1 MISKL
6 LIADVNVSDEMKS
19 LLNSLK
25 GDDVIITYYNY
36 SQGFIVENKNL
47 LVDKLLTL
55 IRSHLETSTVNFE
68 HLCFVN
74 VEQMKTPAHS
84 SKYNNE
90 NHAISG
96 IESKPDALDS
106 WNFMGKL
113 VADIAKTTEIRNI
126 DFIDIDHLC
135 FPKEHAVIFDKIQE
149 VTKDVEDRTINYLKV
164 GEEDKETIYKSNNW
178 LHTMMTTFY
187 NDENKVLLDKYFK
200 INNSNIGFLNT
211 KILKPRNFQIYD
223 SHVPSI
229 DFESGTLNVSII
241 PLYCYASDADYDL
254 MGDFIKSL
262 NSNTILEFIHITDTM
277 AEFKSRMIHIL
288 DKYCGENKDKINK
301 VNVAVW
307 LNPNISNQSLMFSNH
322 ISANIDQELAEVV
335 NQLTT
340 NNTENVDQLQN
351 HFVVQVNEA
360 FIEYFNMNV
369 YDNMDVNI
377 INFEIFNI
385 SDTYNTNYNLF
396 CHFLHN
402 DYYVSTLVNFNL
414 TFITSSDITDNLFEL
429 SDKIVDFDEEGNII
443 DVSQSLFKDS
453 QLMTDISNNETYHD
467 DLFIS
472 NTSHINKSIQYNKD
486 INLATYLSSDGPEIE
501 KFMKQN
507 VITNVILYDRELREH
522 LSDVRGCLLPN
533 TLLLTFDKQNT
544 YQDIKDGLLRLNEL
558 NGVQISN
565 IALFQDND
573 SRSKTYNFVGEET
586 SIVKYPMMD
595 DPSLNT
601 WSKFQDFVLFLDT
614 EMNVKYLDLMMCK
627 IYSNPNW
634 KYVIDTISSNLSSLV
649 IRSSENNTGH
659 TMFEGDWILESPV
672 VDVNMIN
679 LYFKESIKELDIQL
693 GDIGEHGDQYFNKIT
708 MRRHSAI
715 PDDDAGK
722 PGHMN
727 VAEIEVWVN
736 GTNVALSANGGVTA
750 SSSDL
755 GNNTNANINDGT
767 SNIWHTNLGNVGE
780 YVSITIPQDYLIWDI
795 EAIVM
800 YHRPKTQYGGG
811 HRENGC
817 ALELYKDDVLVST
830 ISNLSNFSPSW
841 TTFYR
846 FDGYSINNV
855 SNFSN
860 TWDGNNI
867 ISSSA
872 SDLTYVEYN
881 GETPPTP
888 PPSEEIS
895 ATDDFTTKFYNY
907 NSGEALASTQEQIV
921 IGSIEPKLLDSNG
934 DELTYNTYTENSIEY
949 KSYVFTN
956 VGTTSVSLSHDTP
969 VDFMVVAGGGGG
981 GAEAMGAGGGAG
993 GVVIG
998 TQYSLSSGSYNIKVG
1013 DGGKSRAH
1021 YNRVLNSTEIDT
1033 FFRTPWQPYLTTST
1047 YNSIASWGEN
1057 WATDGEESF
1066 IQGTNVNFSA
1076 IGGGGGRRFINSSG
1090 GGSSSG
1096 SYGNGGDHDWP
1107 ATTRFSSEPP
1117 LTLSHNALGYS
1128 SMDDY
1133 FIISNGSSNYDNDST
1148 TYPNVM
1154 VYGNIGGG
1162 GTNLANGGG
1171 GGAGGPGTNGGE
1183 GDGRQAGHG
1192 GVGIESNFA
1201 DGTSYYYA
1209 GGGAGGVHNSNDI
1222 GTGGLGGGG
1231 NSEVS
1236 GTANTGGGGGGHAT
1250 QSNSPEGV
1258 WGSGMAG
1265 NGGSGIV
1272 VIRFPKTV
1280 NEYETKT
1287 INAFTESTTSYL
1299 NYDISVAE
1307 IKEYVAPVSTGGN
1320 TFGDISNVPEDFVFS
1335 TTQNAGTFTQGTTI
1349 SIIDTL
1355 ETSDDPN
1362 NNKSY
1367 TFTLSSNSVITEL
1380 NFTPTNYSGDY
1391 TSLYYVIQ
1399 ENTNTI
1405 LKQTNN
1411 TLQDENFIV
1420 SRVDFSNGTQDLL
1433 QVGDTKVII
1442 ENNTNENKDYVLL
1455 FYTLEG
1461 TGSALLDSGKL
1472 NRYLYDGYG
1481 GTEYTNIIPA
1491 WSYFSTFNSSALVTN
1506 TAIPDRGDYYNY
1518 LYDGYVYYTETTTK
1532 HFGTTGD
1539 DDTFVWIVEGDKK
1552 WSTVGH
1558 PHRAGYSWIVNNI
1571 PNATLVCYRGGRGGP
1586 NSTYTGTMFGSYTFQ
1601 ANTLYTILMKFT
1613 EHSGGINFSF
1623 GISNS
1628 SLNNQT
1634 RRTTT
1639 FPSQFH
1645 ATVGAG
1651 GIAQGSSLEY
1661 SITSDSITPPVVDIS
1676 SQIVSLS
1683 AGVYNVVIDKPAV
1696 SEPISTDDLQME
1708 YIANT
1713 NTSTTT
1719 TWTSTYTADGTSH
1732 DMNIP
1737 SWPLTTTNDEYYY
1750 TIDNKNSAY
1759 PYYPTASKNYH
1770 YNDLDDCTTTGQKG
1784 LTYEAWIYVDSWPA
1798 DGTEPG
1804 TSSADPKRGAWGWLM
1819 GLHTGN
1825 AMYLILN
1832 QEAIGGIGMHPPANR
1847 STHGTTYE
1855 LNNGTSLTNPGYI
1868 TENTQQLLHI
1878 VGYMYPTS
1886 TTDVERGV
1894 YINGTHYPQFSLLQS
1909 NSAIPDM
1916 FNNQTYNFTIN
1927 NLQNDWF
1934 GACKTTRLY
1943 SFRVWHRQL
1952 TETEINSIYSMGPYG
1967 SILSQPT
1974 SDISTNITL
1983 DLSTNTI
1990 TSNVDFEIKYTP
2002 IDLSLS
2008 ELTKDTT
2015 INPVRS
2021 QTIPFV
2027 KSNGNQEERSV
2038 TLHGDATYNRFANEY
2053 YFPGDLSGYASIEGQ
2068 LFGEHAM
2075 SMSFMYK
2082 SGGEQPVLE
2091 VLNDDNMKIFNS
2103 SGTLTLT
2110 EDVSVDILIVGGGG
2124 AGGRNIG
2131 GGGGAGGV
2139 VYTVNQT
2146 MTAGT
2151 YNIVV
2156 GDGGVGEGLN
2166 MSANPWYAHGPGE
2179 NGEDSY
2185 ITDAGG
2191 NILAMNMGGVS
2202 QELKGLGGGGGGSR
2216 NEDGVTKAGS
2226 DGGSGGGLS
2235 QPNDNS
2241 HSVTTSSSLQ
2251 PNTYWNGNSYIQG
2264 GYGGTDRIVIAN
2276 QDHWGHG
2283 TGGGGLSG
2291 TIYYKSGY
2299 TNDEPHIKTNGQE
2312 GISIPIT
2319 SPPTIVA
2326 AGGGGAQYKHH
2337 DTHMTP
2343 NLNYGFGGLGEDSN
2357 SGNGSVY
2364 ITSNANYRLDGQDQ
2378 AGYKRLQTDGAANT
2392 GSGGGGRG
2400 GSQGNDPGND
2410 LAGSGGSG
2418 IVIIKIHLDPPPPVR
2433 NTITYIGHPYPSP
2446 LNQNAHDTNDFAI
2459 YSSPNDQASIFYKED
2474 DTSIKEVP
2482 SATFD
2487 NSSNYTHIA
2496 ITMNE
2501 DLTLNETNGFKMYVN
2516 GVLEKSGN
2524 LSANNGALISGVSQP
2539 LQLLGKGPLS
2549 GSSQSS
2555 AFKGYLKN
2563 VRFYD
2568 SVLSQ
2573 SQVSTIYTNMITNE
2587 YTDNKNFVSQVV
2599 PNVVISSSDISSG
2612 EHTETTSI
2620 SMEITA
2626 TTDSSLNIA
2635 SSDINV
2641 TNGTISNFT
2650 NNTTNT
2656 WSFDFTPASSNV
2668 ESTLSISE
2676 NSLFDNTINNMT
2688 DKPSWFSD
2696 YNNHASNMF
2705 KFMKTDVEMDLMPP
2719 LQDQTIAMITSTG
2732 SHIEIPVTLNGT
2744 VTYDASKNEYDISEN
2759 GYLSIDEDVIRDGDL
2774 TISMMYAMRS
2784 GNQYGNDQL
2793 VNFSD
2798 SNSLNTSSDSTDI
2811 HIFRDGTT
2819 PGAWFYYGSPDDNGM
2834 AISEAGLEPSLVN
2847 TQVTQQGEFDSGL
2860 APKYTH
2866 MAITVKEGQVKR
2878 FYINGEVV
2886 DYVNKYRSNAI
2897 PVSRAIVGGKR
2908 QHQLFGYGYAANR
2921 GFSGLMKNIRIYN
2934 KALTSYEMRHLYA
2947 INSNFNDNDFS
2958 NTTVIPVPRPTLT
2971 FSAPLPESKILD
2983 SNGAE
2988 MTFNSFVKNG
2998 KEYKAYSFTN
3008 TGTTSITLDLDA
3020 TDVEILIVG
3029 GGGAGGFWAGG
3040 GGGAGGVVYAVNQT
3054 LTAGTYNIEVGA
3066 GGVGWRQGGGV
3077 VPTSIGGDGIY
3088 HSQSGLD
3095 SYIHQETETY
3105 NDARYVKFETTG
3117 AITSPRTGVGLQFFQ
3132 VDVIASGT
3140 ITPITNATIHSST
3153 RLGAHVPAS
3162 NVLVDYESDGTT
3174 SENSNGHTYWAGTG
3188 GQNSYFVMD
3197 LGQVYS
3203 LFQYRMKNTNN
3214 GVYGDRWTEDFKISI
3229 STDGVNFFDRIS
3241 NTLQKNIKMTQ
3252 AFKATKPAIS
3262 MNMGGVSH
3270 ELRGVGGG
3278 GGGNIINHDS
3288 GSQAAGVSGGSGGG
3302 SSGPW
3307 NNSSN
3312 NTIYTGGTATQG
3324 NTLYDIS
3331 AQSYVAGGNNGNTLI
3346 GDALQTTNYKPI
3358 MGMGGGGAS
3367 AIIYNDDDT
3376 DTGWSHVN
3384 GKNGIEIDIGGSTL
3398 TVAAGGG
3405 GSQMG
3410 YHQGWHGPPV
3420 KYNTDIIRGLGGS
3433 GGVGGDGMLWTS
3445 ASENGWYQHLMG
3457 KDYPAHYKRL
3467 ASDGADNTGSGGG
3480 GSQPGE
3486 SGSAEAYYTSGSG
3499 GSGIVI
3505 IQFPKAEVASGS
3517 SLDQSTLD
3525 LTLTASDDGLDGNI
3539 SSSDIITSNGTITA
3553 FSQTSPTT
3561 WDLTY
3566 TSDYTK
3572 QSNVGSLFIEQDTI
3586 YNRDVS
3592 DAFAPEPTIK
3602 YVVFQRVRVNNDSPR
3617 ETAIGEIE
3625 CVLNDNTNVA
3635 LASNGATAEIYED
3648 FTITDNVASW
3658 STVNTFMASW
3668 TNGNYWA
3675 DKAINGTTTGNFLHI
3690 NHGTLLVSTVITL
3703 QDIHTLD
3710 AVQYLYVHNR
3720 HTDYLDRITGQRF
3733 VLLDEDKNVVA
3744 TTNEITVGEVEYTF
3758 NYSELNLQ
3766 GDSFTPPSW
3775 WTREHNKASNK
3786 FEWTALNSGASDTST
3801 TPTRPSIT
3809 FSSLDLNHGE
3819 SQNLGT
3825 VPMTIYVS
3833 SNNLNVAQADLSFS
3847 NGVVSNFTKVSNNY
3861 YTFDFKSESVSQPS
3875 SVYILQDTVSNA
3887 ETSTDFNEASNVFEW
3902 TWSFTVTPPEITITS
3917 SDVTHGGNFG
3927 VQEVNMLLEFSG
3939 EVLHG
3944 NSIESTFSQFDVSAV
3959 NGYVFDISVIS
3970 QSQIAFKLG
3979 SSSIAESTS
3988 VFIPQNIV
3996 SRTFNNIYTVNTNNV
4011 SNVFTWKYDS
4021 ADLTISS
4028 LMVNDANGN
4037 VISAGDYINENE
4049 LWLQFTF
4056 SESIFNFNK
4065 SYFDTTNCKIANI
4078 SSDTT
4083 FTTFTVKVETF
4094 FPTTASLQVKTDK
4107 FITSGRGLQKYV
4119 TGANNLSFNWNYDNT
4134 KPQISMTS
4142 SQASG
4147 LTNNV
4152 AFVDLSF
4159 ISTIDTSDFT
4169 ENSITVTG
4177 DASLS
4182 NFTAISATEYSVRV
4196 TPNSVSNIDIT
4207 VPVNAYTEQYG
4218 NGNENSVSFSWN
4230 YDNVP
4235 PTVEIFSPD
4244 IANGASSSDPYINIY
4259 FTLSKPVDDFVL
4271 NDDVDL
4277 ANGSFGPM
4285 TKTNTFVNHTTTFNV
4300 TVATK
4305 TASHPYNGSGS
4316 SAGYFLNGV
4325 ESPTIDFIVG
4335 QTYTFNQSDS
4345 TNSTHPLKFY
4355 TTAEKD
4361 VLYTSGVV
4369 YTDSQGT
4376 SGATTTITIDEN
4388 TPSPLFYQCA
4398 NHGFMGYKGV
4408 VSKKESYTAKLYPM
4422 QNDTVSVYIF
4432 ANSITDSAGNQ
4443 NTTDS
4448 NEFDWIF
4455 DSNDLLTTL
4464 SSSNVANNG
4473 TFSNDSITIS
4483 LATTAAIVDFVEAD
4497 ISYQNGTISNVDSS
4511 AKTFNITSNTQGVPT
4526 TAFIIGG
4533 AVETTQGESNI
4544 ESNTFTWTYNP
4555 PIPKLV
4561 IKSSQIN
4568 EGDYTNISS
4577 IDFTLTFD
4585 QENVIFDQNSLS
4597 IYNGTISSFSG
4608 SGTTYQVTVDTSV
4621 VSDDL
4626 IRLTLP
4632 QGNAYVADN
4641 GNHYN
4646 DVSYNFEWNYD
4657 SVAPSITIG
4666 SSLVTQDASSTLT
4679 SLVLTLNSSEHIDG
4693 LRLSDFDVSNGVVS
4707 DLTNEGGLE
4716 DSSGSSYTLTIQPL
4730 DDTTDCSINICLNAN
4745 SVVDRAGN
4753 TNAKSNDF
4761 GYSYIFFSRKLESSA
4776 IVELFEDDPEIPQE
4790 EKLSS
4795 SEIDLVISAAFTIPD
4810 TASPFA
4816 VAENE
4821 SSDTGEN
4828 DSSEQTDG
4836 EAIFVK
4842 PPKITFPPA
4851 IKIKNRKV
4859 FTKLIDQIFATAS
4872 ESVTTLT
4879 IDKSSVAVSASAEAE
4894 IADVEEVVMVK
4905 SNQTEPVDMSA
4916 LIEDPTKPSA
4926 TYIPL
4931 ANIGDFAI
4939 VAIGGVE
4946 YTTVVEGE
4954 GIFLLSSN
4962 NGGVIDNPNSGDG
4975 KWHSNDVYQATDIN
4989 KIIFGSQIIS
4999 TSPVSP
5005 DPPTLTITSGQVSGG
5020 GTTDIS
5026 YIDLSFVFSTTVEI
5040 SLNDIEALNANTTII
5055 SRTIVTDGS
5064 DSHIAVTIAPVDLC
5078 DNTIG
5083 VFVDVSAFYDSN
5095 NIFNDVQYTYSWNYS
5110 LDGGSSENGGTSDFI
5125 PCFLEGT
5132 KILTTKGYKNVE
5144 LLNPKKDKLLDKD
5157 NNTLNFLD
5165 IQKYSQENNGKQY
5178 PYKIPHGSA
5187 LSEDYTC
5194 NRDLYLTYNHCV
5206 YLPHLNKFAP
5216 VSAMKHLKEDKSLT
5230 QKKFTYYH
5238 VFTENYFSDTLMA
5251 NGIPCESHSKYTFA
5265 KLRNID
5271 PSDKLLRSVIKK
5283 ADMLP
5288 NCMRNRLSIKEM
5300 KQVVK
5305 KFNRKQNKRKIK
5317 TK

>member
-6 LIADVNVSDEMKS
+6 LIADVNVSDEVKS

-25 GDDVIITYYNY
+25 GDDVLITYYNY
-36 SQGFIVENKNL
+36 SQGFIVDNKNL

-55 IRSHLETSTVNFE
+55 IRSLLETSTVNFE
-68 HLCFVN
+68 HLCFMN

-90 NHAISG
+90 LHVISNV
-96 IESKPDALDS
+96 ESKPDALES

-113 VADIAKTTEIRNI
+113 FADITKTTEIRNI

-164 GEEDKETIYKSNNW
+164 AEEDKETIYKSNNW
-178 LHTMMTTFY
+178 LHAMMTTFY

-211 KILKPRNFQIYD
+211 KILKPRNLQIYD

-254 MGDFIKSL
+254 TGDFIESL

-277 AEFKSRMIHIL
+277 AEFKSRMNHIL

-301 VNVAVW
+301 VNVAIW

-322 ISANIDQELAEVV
+322 ISANIDQELLEVV

-340 NNTENVDQLQN
+340 NNTENVDQLHN
-351 HFVVQVNEA
+351 HFVVQVNET

-369 YDNMDVNI
+369 YDNMDANI

-453 QLMTDISNNETYHD
+453 QLMTDISNNEAYHD

-472 NTSHINKSIQYNKD
+472 NTSHINKSIQYKND
-486 INLATYLSSDGPEIE
+486 INLATYLSSDGPEID

-544 YQDIKDGLLRLNEL
+544 YQDIKDGLLRINEL

-565 IALFQDND
+565 VALFQDND

-601 WSKFQDFVLFLDT
+601 WSKFQDFVLFLDG
-614 EMNVKYLDLMMCK
+614 ELKVKHFDLMMCK

-634 KYVIDTISSNLSSLV
+634 NYVIDAVSSNLSSSLE

-659 TMFEGDWILESPV
+659 TLFEGDWILESPV

-693 GDIGEHGDQYFNKIT
+693 GTYSGIPNPVPTPSEGMVFPKLTDSVSNEISGNLYVSGGKTYISYEITSTSTIKLGHDLNNVDIFIVGGGGGGSGGSAGSGGGAGGVVVGTGINSITSGEYTIAVGEGGAGGTSASSWAAESGGNSVAFGYIAMDGGRGSIAGNGMDGRSIWNIDNNINEDSNGGSGGANETAVGKSTGYHSDTGTFEFTGGSANYNNDSSTYSNVMIYGYNGGGHGGDYKGTSPGGGGAGGVGGNGNIPGGSNY
-708 MRRHSAI
+708 HSG
-715 PDDDAGK
+715 AGGVGMTNNFLNGLDNYYAGGGGGGNLHVGYNEGEGGNGGGGAGGNVPSSGSYMN
-722 PGHMN
+722 PGLSGTPN
-727 VAEIEVWVN
+727 TGGGGGGASAGN
-736 GTNVALSANGGVTA
+736 GGSNANGGSGGSGIVILRFVLA
-750 SSSDL
+750 ENENLPAVSS
-755 GNNTNANINDGT
+755 GT
-767 SNIWHTNLGNVGE
+767 E
-780 YVSITIPQDYLIWDI
+780 DF
-795 EAIVM
+795 
-800 YHRPKTQYGGG
+800 
-811 HRENGC
+811 
-817 ALELYKDDVLVST
+817 ST
-830 ISNLSNFSPSW
+830 KIF
-841 TTFYR
+841 
-846 FDGYSINNV
+846 
-855 SNFSN
+855 
-860 TWDGNNI
+860 
-867 ISSSA
+867 
-872 SDLTYVEYN
+872 
-881 GETPPTP
+881 
-888 PPSEEIS
+888 
-895 ATDDFTTKFYNY
+895 NY
-907 NSGEALASTQEQIV
+907 NSGEALASTE
-921 IGSIEPKLLDSNG
+921 
-934 DELTYNTYTENSIEY
+934 DESGNKT
-949 KSYVFTN
+949 TN
-956 VGTTSVSLSHDTP
+956 V
-969 VDFMVVAGGGGG
+969 
-981 GAEAMGAGGGAG
+981 
-993 GVVIG
+993 
-998 TQYSLSSGSYNIKVG
+998 
-1013 DGGKSRAH
+1013 
-1021 YNRVLNSTEIDT
+1021 
-1033 FFRTPWQPYLTTST
+1033 
-1047 YNSIASWGEN
+1047 
-1057 WATDGEESF
+1057 
-1066 IQGTNVNFSA
+1066 
-1076 IGGGGGRRFINSSG
+1076 
-1090 GGSSSG
+1090 
-1096 SYGNGGDHDWP
+1096 
-1107 ATTRFSSEPP
+1107 
-1117 LTLSHNALGYS
+1117 
-1128 SMDDY
+1128 
-1133 FIISNGSSNYDNDST
+1133 
-1148 TYPNVM
+1148 
-1154 VYGNIGGG
+1154 
-1162 GTNLANGGG
+1162 
-1171 GGAGGPGTNGGE
+1171 
-1183 GDGRQAGHG
+1183 
-1192 GVGIESNFA
+1192 
-1201 DGTSYYYA
+1201 
-1209 GGGAGGVHNSNDI
+1209 
-1222 GTGGLGGGG
+1222 
-1231 NSEVS
+1231 
-1236 GTANTGGGGGGHAT
+1236 
-1250 QSNSPEGV
+1250 
-1258 WGSGMAG
+1258 
-1265 NGGSGIV
+1265 
-1272 VIRFPKTV
+1272 
-1280 NEYETKT
+1280 
-1287 INAFTESTTSYL
+1287 FTESTTAYL

-1307 IKEYVAPVSTGGN
+1307 IKEYVAPVAEPQST
-1320 TFGDISNVPEDFVFS
+1320 
-1335 TTQNAGTFTQGTTI
+1335 
-1349 SIIDTL
+1349 
-1355 ETSDDPN
+1355 
-1362 NNKSY
+1362 
-1367 TFTLSSNSVITEL
+1367 
-1380 NFTPTNYSGDY
+1380 
-1391 TSLYYVIQ
+1391 
-1399 ENTNTI
+1399 
-1405 LKQTNN
+1405 
-1411 TLQDENFIV
+1411 
-1420 SRVDFSNGTQDLL
+1420 
-1433 QVGDTKVII
+1433 
-1442 ENNTNENKDYVLL
+1442 
-1455 FYTLEG
+1455 
-1461 TGSALLDSGKL
+1461 
-1472 NRYLYDGYG
+1472 
-1481 GTEYTNIIPA
+1481 
-1491 WSYFSTFNSSALVTN
+1491 
-1506 TAIPDRGDYYNY
+1506 
-1518 LYDGYVYYTETTTK
+1518 
-1532 HFGTTGD
+1532 
-1539 DDTFVWIVEGDKK
+1539 
-1552 WSTVGH
+1552 
-1558 PHRAGYSWIVNNI
+1558 
-1571 PNATLVCYRGGRGGP
+1571 
-1586 NSTYTGTMFGSYTFQ
+1586 
-1601 ANTLYTILMKFT
+1601 
-1613 EHSGGINFSF
+1613 
-1623 GISNS
+1623 
-1628 SLNNQT
+1628 
-1634 RRTTT
+1634 
-1639 FPSQFH
+1639 
-1645 ATVGAG
+1645 
-1651 GIAQGSSLEY
+1651 
-1661 SITSDSITPPVVDIS
+1661 DIS
-1676 SQIVSLS
+1676 SQIVSLD
-1683 AGVYNVVIDKPAV
+1683 AGVYNIVVDKPEPPSPPVKYVVFQRV
-1696 SEPISTDDLQME
+1696 SDNYSRESAIGEIECVLND
-1708 YIANT
+1708 NT
-1713 NTSTTT
+1713 NIALASNGATAEIYEDFSITDNVASWSTVSTFMAS
-1719 TWTSTYTADGTSH
+1719 WTNGNYWADKAING
-1732 DMNIP
+1732 
-1737 SWPLTTTNDEYYY
+1737 
-1750 TIDNKNSAY
+1750 
-1759 PYYPTASKNYH
+1759 
-1770 YNDLDDCTTTGQKG
+1770 TTTGNF
-1784 LTYEAWIYVDSWPA
+1784 
-1798 DGTEPG
+1798 
-1804 TSSADPKRGAWGWLM
+1804 
-1819 GLHTGN
+1819 LHIN
-1825 AMYLILN
+1825 
-1832 QEAIGGIGMHPPANR
+1832 
-1847 STHGTTYE
+1847 HGTLLVSTVITLQDIHTLDAVQY
-1855 LNNGTSLTNPGYI
+1855 LYVNNRQNTAYLDRI
-1868 TENTQQLLHI
+1868 TEHRFVLLDEDKNVVATTNEI
-1878 VGYMYPTS
+1878 TVGEVDISFNYS
-1886 TTDVERGV
+1886 EFNLVNSSEVVDV
-1894 YINGTHYPQFSLLQS
+1894 
-1909 NSAIPDM
+1909 
-1916 FNNQTYNFTIN
+1916 
-1927 NLQNDWF
+1927 
-1934 GACKTTRLY
+1934 
-1943 SFRVWHRQL
+1943 
-1952 TETEINSIYSMGPYG
+1952 
-1967 SILSQPT
+1967 
-1974 SDISTNITL
+1974 STNIVV

-2002 IDLSLS
+2002 TDLSLS

-2027 KSNGNQEERSV
+2027 KSGGVQEERSV
-2038 TLHGDATYNRFANEY
+2038 TLHGDATYNKIKNEY

-2082 SGGEQPVLE
+2082 SGGEPEISSKKYRYVKFETTGTISSPRTGAGLQFFQVDVDIDGTMTPITDASISDYISLNSVAPGTNVLI
-2091 VLNDDNMKIFNS
+2091 DYGTDGTTSANS
-2103 SGTLTLT
+2103 SGNTYWLTGPNGQNSHFTMDLGDLYVISQYRMKNTNNGQYGDRWTLGFKISLSTDGISFV
-2110 EDVSVDILIVGGGG
+2110 EDIADTILKDKTI
-2124 AGGRNIG
+2124 I
-2131 GGGGAGGV
+2131 
-2139 VYTVNQT
+2139 QT
-2146 MTAGT
+2146 FSST
-2151 YNIVV
+2151 I
-2156 GDGGVGEGLN
+2156 
-2166 MSANPWYAHGPGE
+2166 
-2179 NGEDSY
+2179 
-2185 ITDAGG
+2185 
-2191 NILAMNMGGVS
+2191 
-2202 QELKGLGGGGGGSR
+2202 
-2216 NEDGVTKAGS
+2216 
-2226 DGGSGGGLS
+2226 LS
-2235 QPNDNS
+2235 QP
-2241 HSVTTSSSLQ
+2241 
-2251 PNTYWNGNSYIQG
+2251 
-2264 GYGGTDRIVIAN
+2264 
-2276 QDHWGHG
+2276 
-2283 TGGGGLSG
+2283 
-2291 TIYYKSGY
+2291 
-2299 TNDEPHIKTNGQE
+2299 
-2312 GISIPIT
+2312 
-2319 SPPTIVA
+2319 
-2326 AGGGGAQYKHH
+2326 
-2337 DTHMTP
+2337 
-2343 NLNYGFGGLGEDSN
+2343 SN
-2357 SGNGSVY
+2357 S
-2364 ITSNANYRLDGQDQ
+2364 
-2378 AGYKRLQTDGAANT
+2378 
-2392 GSGGGGRG
+2392 
-2400 GSQGNDPGND
+2400 
-2410 LAGSGGSG
+2410 
-2418 IVIIKIHLDPPPPVR
+2418 PPPPIR

-2474 DTSIKEVP
+2474 DTSIKEISSSVFGHVNAYIVTVSSKTSNHP
-2482 SATFD
+2482 YINSGSSSGYYLNGVESPLLDFVVGETYVFDQSESTNSGHPLKFYTSDDKSSGEYTTDVSINGTAGTAGATTTITITENTPLPLYYQCGSHGFMGYKGS
-2487 NSSNYTHIA
+2487 SSNYTHIA

-2501 DLTLNETNGFKMYVN
+2501 DLTLSETNGFKLYVD
-2516 GVLEKSGN
+2516 GTLTKSGN

-2549 GSSQSS
+2549 GSSESS

-2573 SQVSTIYTNMITNE
+2573 SEVSTIYTNMITNE

-2599 PNVVISSSDISSG
+2599 PNLVISSSDISSG
-2612 EHTETTSI
+2612 EHTELTSI
-2620 SMEITA
+2620 SMEITSNETITKKNDPNEVVPSTTFKYVVLQRNTDPHVYQPNLVSSQVSIISIVEIECFVNNSNVLLSSNGTNAIWSRDFLVNDNVANVWSDAGETVRYWSWAIGRVPNNAINGNTTQVSHDENAWAHHDDANNPPTNSIHWIA
-2626 TTDSSLNIA
+2626 TLTSEQSLEQVDYVKLYSGNYNETPHSTYGDQGYRIA
-2635 SSDINV
+2635 GTRFLFLNEAKELVAYTGEITTSVYEHIFNAADIIKVGPEEITVENPSLVISPDDINV
-2641 TNGTISNFT
+2641 VNGVISNLKNSSQNSMSFT
-2650 NNTTNT
+2650 
-2656 WSFDFTPASSNV
+2656 FTPSSSNV
-2668 ESTLSISE
+2668 KSSVSISE
-2676 NSLFDNTINNMT
+2676 NSVLDNTINNMT
-2688 DKPSWFSD
+2688 DKPSWFTTN
-2696 YNNHASNMF
+2696 NNHASNVF
-2705 KFMKTDVEMDLMPP
+2705 ELMKTDMEMDLMPP
-2719 LQDQTIAMITSTG
+2719 LQDQTIAMITSNG
-2732 SHIEIPVTLNGT
+2732 SHIEIPVTLNGG
-2744 VTYDASKNEYDISEN
+2744 VVYDASKNEYDISEN

-2798 SNSLNTSSDSTDI
+2798 GNYLDTSTNSTDI

-2834 AISEAGLEPSLVN
+2834 AISEAGLEPSITNV
-2847 TQVTQQGEFDSGL
+2847 F
-2860 APKYTH
+2860 TH
-2866 MAITVKEGQVKR
+2866 MAITVKEGQVKQ

-2886 DYVNKYRSNAI
+2886 DYVNKYRSNAL

-3008 TGTTSITLDLDA
+3008 TGTTSITIDRDA

-3029 GGGAGGFWAGG
+3029 GGGSGGGGRLVGG
-3040 GGGAGGVVYAVNQT
+3040 GGGAGGVVYTLNNI

-3066 GGVGWRQGGGV
+3066 GGAGFL
-3077 VPTSIGGDGIY
+3077 PSSIG
-3088 HSQSGLD
+3088 
-3095 SYIHQETETY
+3095 
-3105 NDARYVKFETTG
+3105 
-3117 AITSPRTGVGLQFFQ
+3117 
-3132 VDVIASGT
+3132 
-3140 ITPITNATIHSST
+3140 
-3153 RLGAHVPAS
+3153 
-3162 NVLVDYESDGTT
+3162 DGTYGARSGGDSSIKQNGTTISLVNNTT
-3174 SENSNGHTYWAGTG
+3174 S
-3188 GQNSYFVMD
+3188 
-3197 LGQVYS
+3197 
-3203 LFQYRMKNTNN
+3203 
-3214 GVYGDRWTEDFKISI
+3214 
-3229 STDGVNFFDRIS
+3229 
-3241 NTLQKNIKMTQ
+3241 
-3252 AFKATKPAIS
+3252 AI
-3262 MNMGGVSH
+3262 GF
-3270 ELRGVGGG
+3270 GGG
-3278 GGGNIINHDS
+3278 GGGTIENDYQ
-3288 GSQAAGVSGGSGGG
+3288 GRTGGSG
-3302 SSGPW
+3302 SGPARGDK
-3307 NNSSN
+3307 
-3312 NTIYTGGTATQG
+3312 IGGVATQG
-3324 NTLYDIS
+3324 NTLYDVLS
-3331 AQSYVAGGNNGNTLI
+3331 ETYFSGGHDGNTLI
-3346 GDALQTTNYKPI
+3346 GDDPI
-3358 MGMGGGGAS
+3358 GKTPSLGMGGGGAS
-3367 AIIYNDDDT
+3367 SVTYNDGG
-3376 DTGWSHVN
+3376 TGFYHSN
-3384 GKNGIEIDIGGSTL
+3384 GNNGVEIDIGGSVR

-3405 GSQMG
+3405 GSQFG
-3410 YHQGWHGPPV
+3410 YHETYHGPKPL
-3420 KYNTDIIRGLGGS
+3420 YNTSLDHGLGGS
-3433 GGVGGDGMLWTS
+3433 NGVGGDGMLWITGHDQAIS
-3445 ASENGWYQHLMG
+3445 GFA
-3457 KDYPAHYKRL
+3457 YPAQYKRI
-3467 ASDGADNTGSGGG
+3467 ATDGVINTGSGGG
-3480 GSQPGE
+3480 GSGGYAHNP
-3486 SGSAEAYYTSGSG
+3486 SDLSYITSGSG

-3505 IQFPKAEVASGS
+3505 IQFQKPEIASGS
-3517 SLDQSTLD
+3517 SLEQSTLD

-3566 TSDYTK
+3566 TSDYNK
-3572 QSNVGSLFIEQDTI
+3572 QSNVGSLFIEQDAI
-3586 YNRDVS
+3586 YNNDVS
-3592 DAFAPEPTIK
+3592 DIMVPQIETQNFGNSAQTTILNNSYNITGTPSFGWPVLGGNYAVGATNVGGIAGGPIYANPSSGSEPHYVCIFDGIGGTIK
-3602 YVVFQRVRVNNDSPR
+3602 YSYFNVSSGVYSHKFRGWKQGFDTNTDYFQNY
-3617 ETAIGEIE
+3617 I
-3625 CVLNDNTNVA
+3625 DN
-3635 LASNGATAEIYED
+3635 
-3648 FTITDNVASW
+3648 ITTSQLTDIFAGTDLTGYN
-3658 STVNTFMASW
+3658 
-3668 TNGNYWA
+3668 
-3675 DKAINGTTTGNFLHI
+3675 NGTYYVLAI
-3690 NHGTLLVSTVITL
+3690 IQSITS
-3703 QDIHTLD
+3703 QT
-3710 AVQYLYVHNR
+3710 QP
-3720 HTDYLDRITGQRF
+3720 
-3733 VLLDEDKNVVA
+3733 E
-3744 TTNEITVGEVEYTF
+3744 
-3758 NYSELNLQ
+3758 
-3766 GDSFTPPSW
+3766 PW

-3825 VPMTIYVS
+3825 VSMTIYVS
-3833 SNNLNVAQADLSFS
+3833 SNNLNVEQADLSFS

-3861 YTFDFKSESVSQPS
+3861 YTFDFKSESVSQAS
-3875 SVYILQDTVSNA
+3875 TIQVLQDTVSNT
-3887 ETSTDFNEASNVFEW
+3887 ETVTDFNEASNVFEW

-3927 VQEVNMLLEFSG
+3927 RQDVNMLLEFSG

-3944 NSIESTFSQFDVSAV
+3944 NSVASTFSQFDVSAE
-3959 NGYVFDISVIS
+3959 NGYAFDISVIS

-3979 SSSIAESTS
+3979 SSSFAKSTS

-4011 SNVFTWKYDS
+4011 SNVFTWNYIS
-4021 ADLTISS
+4021 ANLTVSS
-4028 LMVNDANGN
+4028 LVVNDANGN

-4094 FPTTASLQVKTDK
+4094 FPTTASVQVKTDK

-4169 ENSITVTG
+4169 ESSITVTG

-4182 NFTAISATEYSVRV
+4182 NFTTISATEYSVRV
-4196 TPNSVSNIDIT
+4196 TPNSPSSINVS

-4271 NDDVDL
+4271 NDDANV
-4277 ANGSFGPM
+4277 ANGTLGAM

-4335 QTYTFNQSDS
+4335 QTYTFDQSDS

-4376 SGATTTITIDEN
+4376 SGATTTITIDET
-4388 TPSPLFYQCA
+4388 TPSLLYYQCGH
-4398 NHGFMGYKGV
+4398 HGFMGFKGV
-4408 VSKKESYTAKLYPM
+4408 ISKKESYTAKLYPT

-4432 ANSITDSAGNQ
+4432 ANSITDSAGNK

-4455 DSNDLLTTL
+4455 DSDDLLTTL
-4464 SSSNVANNG
+4464 SSSDVQNNG

-4483 LATTAAIVDFVEAD
+4483 LATTAAIVELVEAD

-4511 AKTFNITSNTQGVPT
+4511 AKTFNITSNAQGVPT

-4533 AVETTQGESNI
+4533 AVETSQGESNI
-4544 ESNTFTWTYNP
+4544 ESNIFSWTYNP

-4621 VSDDL
+4621 ASDDL

-4632 QGNAYVADN
+4632 QGNAHVVDN
-4641 GNHYN
+4641 ETHYN

-4716 DSSGSSYTLTIQPL
+4716 DSSGSSFTFTIQPL
-4730 DDTTDCSINICLNAN
+4730 DDTTDCSLNICLNAN

-4816 VAENE
+4816 VAEN
-4821 SSDTGEN
+4821 

-4842 PPKITFPPA
+4842 PPKITFPSA

-4872 ESVTTLT
+4872 ESVKTLT
-4879 IDKSSVAVSASAEAE
+4879 IDKSSVVVAAAAEE
-4894 IADVEEVVMVK
+4894 QIADVEEIVMVK
-4905 SNQTEPVDMSA
+4905 SNQTEPIDMSS
-4916 LIEDPTKPSA
+4916 LVEDPTKPSA

-4931 ANIGDFAI
+4931 ANVGDFAI
-4939 VAIGGVE
+4939 IAIGGVE
-4946 YTTVVEGE
+4946 YTTVVDAEGVF
-4954 GIFLLSSN
+4954 ILSSN
-4962 NGGVIDNPNSGDG
+4962 DGGNIGTFS
-4975 KWHSNDVYQATDIN
+4975 SNDIYSVDTLN
-4989 KIIFGSQIIS
+4989 NIIFGSQVIS
-4999 TSPVSP
+4999 TSAVTPPTVTITSSVLNEGDTTSSSTIEFSYFFSTVISGDPASFATTNCNINSLTTDTSTADNTIIILTVQVTDVLFEDTTIGVSLAANTFY
-5005 DPPTLTITSGQVSGG
+5005 DVTNTSNYNDVSYSFSWIYSATSDSGASSTSPPTLEITSSTLNEGD
-5020 GTTDIS
+5020 TTSIS
-5026 YIDLSFVFSTTVEI
+5026 TIDLSFVFSPASILNNNSITTTNSNI
-5040 SLNDIEALNANTTII
+5040 LSLNYDTSTA
-5055 SRTIVTDGS
+5055 
-5064 DSHIAVTIAPVDLC
+5064 
-5078 DNTIG
+5078 DNTILILTVQVTNVLFEDTTIG
-5083 VFVDVSAFYDSN
+5083 VSLAANTFYDVTNTSNYNDVS
-5095 NIFNDVQYTYSWNYS
+5095 YSFSWIYS
-5110 LDGGSSENGGTSDFI
+5110 ASGGTSDFI

-5165 IQKYSQENNGKQY
+5165 VQKYSQENNGKQY

-5216 VSAMKHLKEDKSLT
+5216 VSAMKHIKEDKSLT

-5238 VFTENYFSDTLMA
+5238 IFTENYFSDTLMA

-5300 KQVVK
+5300 KQLVK

>member
-6 LIADVNVSDEMKS
+6 LIADVNVSDDMKS

-74 VEQMKTPAHS
+74 VEQMKTPIHS

-96 IESKPDALDS
+96 IESKPDALES

-178 LHTMMTTFY
+178 LHAMMTTFY

-211 KILKPRNFQIYD
+211 KILKPRNLQIYD

-254 MGDFIKSL
+254 MGDFIESL

-277 AEFKSRMIHIL
+277 AEFKSRMNHIL

-301 VNVAVW
+301 VNVAIW
-307 LNPNISNQSLMFSNH
+307 LNPNVSNPALMFSNH

-385 SDTYNTNYNLF
+385 SDTYNTNYNLL

-472 NTSHINKSIQYNKD
+472 NTSHINKSIQYNND
-486 INLATYLSSDGPEIE
+486 INLATYLSSDGPEID
-501 KFMKQN
+501 KFIKQN
-507 VITNVILYDRELREH
+507 VITNVILYDRELFEH
-522 LSDVRGCLLPN
+522 LSDVRSCLLPN
-533 TLLLTFDKQNT
+533 TLLLTFDKRNT
-544 YQDIKDGLLRLNEL
+544 YQDIKDGLLRINEL

-586 SIVKYPMMD
+586 STIKYPMMD

-693 GDIGEHGDQYFNKIT
+693 G
-708 MRRHSAI
+708 
-715 PDDDAGK
+715 
-722 PGHMN
+722 
-727 VAEIEVWVN
+727 
-736 GTNVALSANGGVTA
+736 TNVNISDYTKIGWMKTSHRWIDNNAWSAGSGPLFGIRCHTRNSSDYSFTSQTPSESAYTINFDNNIDVLISPVGWSNSYNYSDSITQSNFNQKTHSQSPGNLYLAFDDESSVDENTWFIPVTA
-750 SSSDL
+750 IWNGMNHSSKNFTAFS
-755 GNNTNANINDGT
+755 
-767 SNIWHTNLGNVGE
+767 HTN
-780 YVSITIPQDYLIWDI
+780 YW
-795 EAIVM
+795 
-800 YHRPKTQYGGG
+800 
-811 HRENGC
+811 
-817 ALELYKDDVLVST
+817 
-830 ISNLSNFSPSW
+830 
-841 TTFYR
+841 
-846 FDGYSINNV
+846 
-855 SNFSN
+855 
-860 TWDGNNI
+860 
-867 ISSSA
+867 
-872 SDLTYVEYN
+872 DLTDTAGYESLFGTLTTTHQTGITYNSTAYFYVGPYTAYSGIPN
-881 GETPPTP
+881 PVPIPTP
-888 PPSEEIS
+888 SVS
-895 ATDDFTTKFYNY
+895 TKFYNY
-907 NSGEALASTQEQIV
+907 NSGEALASTQEKIV
-921 IGSIEPKLLDSNG
+921 
-934 DELTYNTYTENSIEY
+934 
-949 KSYVFTN
+949 
-956 VGTTSVSLSHDTP
+956 
-969 VDFMVVAGGGGG
+969 
-981 GAEAMGAGGGAG
+981 
-993 GVVIG
+993 
-998 TQYSLSSGSYNIKVG
+998 
-1013 DGGKSRAH
+1013 
-1021 YNRVLNSTEIDT
+1021 
-1033 FFRTPWQPYLTTST
+1033 
-1047 YNSIASWGEN
+1047 
-1057 WATDGEESF
+1057 
-1066 IQGTNVNFSA
+1066 
-1076 IGGGGGRRFINSSG
+1076 
-1090 GGSSSG
+1090 
-1096 SYGNGGDHDWP
+1096 
-1107 ATTRFSSEPP
+1107 
-1117 LTLSHNALGYS
+1117 
-1128 SMDDY
+1128 
-1133 FIISNGSSNYDNDST
+1133 
-1148 TYPNVM
+1148 
-1154 VYGNIGGG
+1154 
-1162 GTNLANGGG
+1162 
-1171 GGAGGPGTNGGE
+1171 
-1183 GDGRQAGHG
+1183 
-1192 GVGIESNFA
+1192 
-1201 DGTSYYYA
+1201 
-1209 GGGAGGVHNSNDI
+1209 
-1222 GTGGLGGGG
+1222 
-1231 NSEVS
+1231 
-1236 GTANTGGGGGGHAT
+1236 
-1250 QSNSPEGV
+1250 
-1258 WGSGMAG
+1258 
-1265 NGGSGIV
+1265 
-1272 VIRFPKTV
+1272 
-1280 NEYETKT
+1280 
-1287 INAFTESTTSYL
+1287 FTESTTAYL

-1307 IKEYVAPVSTGGN
+1307 IKEYVAPADYGQST
-1320 TFGDISNVPEDFVFS
+1320 
-1335 TTQNAGTFTQGTTI
+1335 
-1349 SIIDTL
+1349 
-1355 ETSDDPN
+1355 DD
-1362 NNKSY
+1362 
-1367 TFTLSSNSVITEL
+1367 
-1380 NFTPTNYSGDY
+1380 
-1391 TSLYYVIQ
+1391 
-1399 ENTNTI
+1399 
-1405 LKQTNN
+1405 
-1411 TLQDENFIV
+1411 
-1420 SRVDFSNGTQDLL
+1420 
-1433 QVGDTKVII
+1433 
-1442 ENNTNENKDYVLL
+1442 
-1455 FYTLEG
+1455 
-1461 TGSALLDSGKL
+1461 
-1472 NRYLYDGYG
+1472 
-1481 GTEYTNIIPA
+1481 
-1491 WSYFSTFNSSALVTN
+1491 
-1506 TAIPDRGDYYNY
+1506 
-1518 LYDGYVYYTETTTK
+1518 
-1532 HFGTTGD
+1532 
-1539 DDTFVWIVEGDKK
+1539 
-1552 WSTVGH
+1552 
-1558 PHRAGYSWIVNNI
+1558 
-1571 PNATLVCYRGGRGGP
+1571 
-1586 NSTYTGTMFGSYTFQ
+1586 
-1601 ANTLYTILMKFT
+1601 
-1613 EHSGGINFSF
+1613 
-1623 GISNS
+1623 
-1628 SLNNQT
+1628 
-1634 RRTTT
+1634 
-1639 FPSQFH
+1639 
-1645 ATVGAG
+1645 
-1651 GIAQGSSLEY
+1651 
-1661 SITSDSITPPVVDIS
+1661 S
-1676 SQIVSLS
+1676 SQIVSLDS
-1683 AGVYNVVIDKPAV
+1683 GVYNVVVDKPAV
-1696 SEPISTDDLQME
+1696 SEPIST
-1708 YIANT
+1708 
-1713 NTSTTT
+1713 
-1719 TWTSTYTADGTSH
+1719 
-1732 DMNIP
+1732 NIV
-1737 SWPLTTTNDEYYY
+1737 
-1750 TIDNKNSAY
+1750 I
-1759 PYYPTASKNYH
+1759 
-1770 YNDLDDCTTTGQKG
+1770 
-1784 LTYEAWIYVDSWPA
+1784 
-1798 DGTEPG
+1798 
-1804 TSSADPKRGAWGWLM
+1804 
-1819 GLHTGN
+1819 
-1825 AMYLILN
+1825 
-1832 QEAIGGIGMHPPANR
+1832 
-1847 STHGTTYE
+1847 
-1855 LNNGTSLTNPGYI
+1855 
-1868 TENTQQLLHI
+1868 
-1878 VGYMYPTS
+1878 
-1886 TTDVERGV
+1886 
-1894 YINGTHYPQFSLLQS
+1894 
-1909 NSAIPDM
+1909 
-1916 FNNQTYNFTIN
+1916 
-1927 NLQNDWF
+1927 
-1934 GACKTTRLY
+1934 
-1943 SFRVWHRQL
+1943 
-1952 TETEINSIYSMGPYG
+1952 
-1967 SILSQPT
+1967 
-1974 SDISTNITL
+1974 

-2015 INPVRS
+2015 INPVKS

-2027 KSNGNQEERSV
+2027 KSGGVQEERSV

-2082 SGGEQPVLE
+2082 SGGEQP
-2091 VLNDDNMKIFNS
+2091 
-2103 SGTLTLT
+2103 
-2110 EDVSVDILIVGGGG
+2110 
-2124 AGGRNIG
+2124 
-2131 GGGGAGGV
+2131 
-2139 VYTVNQT
+2139 
-2146 MTAGT
+2146 
-2151 YNIVV
+2151 
-2156 GDGGVGEGLN
+2156 
-2166 MSANPWYAHGPGE
+2166 
-2179 NGEDSY
+2179 
-2185 ITDAGG
+2185 
-2191 NILAMNMGGVS
+2191 
-2202 QELKGLGGGGGGSR
+2202 
-2216 NEDGVTKAGS
+2216 
-2226 DGGSGGGLS
+2226 
-2235 QPNDNS
+2235 
-2241 HSVTTSSSLQ
+2241 
-2251 PNTYWNGNSYIQG
+2251 
-2264 GYGGTDRIVIAN
+2264 
-2276 QDHWGHG
+2276 
-2283 TGGGGLSG
+2283 
-2291 TIYYKSGY
+2291 TI
-2299 TNDEPHIKTNGQE
+2299 
-2312 GISIPIT
+2312 
-2319 SPPTIVA
+2319 
-2326 AGGGGAQYKHH
+2326 
-2337 DTHMTP
+2337 
-2343 NLNYGFGGLGEDSN
+2343 
-2357 SGNGSVY
+2357 
-2364 ITSNANYRLDGQDQ
+2364 
-2378 AGYKRLQTDGAANT
+2378 
-2392 GSGGGGRG
+2392 
-2400 GSQGNDPGND
+2400 DP
-2410 LAGSGGSG
+2410 S
-2418 IVIIKIHLDPPPPVR
+2418 R
-2433 NTITYIGHPYPSP
+2433 NTIAYIGHPYPSP

-2501 DLTLNETNGFKMYVN
+2501 DLTLNETNGFNMYVN

-2599 PNVVISSSDISSG
+2599 PNLVISSSDISSG
-2612 EHTETTSI
+2612 DHTETTSI
-2620 SMEITA
+2620 SLEITSMTTITNTNEEVVSPTFKYVVLQRNSAPQTYQPNLYSGQVSLIEIEEIECFVNSNNVLLNSNGTTAMWSTDFLVNDNLANVWSDAGTSVIPGWAQSAGHTPGKAIDGVTTTQRAFANDSVNLNPPTNAIHWIA
-2626 TTDSSLNIA
+2626 TLASEQSLDQVDYVKLYNGSAVHAIHSTYGDMGYRIAGTRFLFLNDARELVAYTEEITTGVYEHLFNAADIIKVENSSENTSVDTSVDTSLNISA
-2635 SSDINV
+2635 SDITV
-2641 TNGTISNFT
+2641 TNGTISNFI
-2650 NNTTNT
+2650 NKTTST

-2719 LQDQTIAMITSTG
+2719 LQDQTIAMITSNG

-2834 AISEAGLEPSLVN
+2834 AISEAGLEVGLPLVN
-2847 TQVTQQGEFDSGL
+2847 TETTVTTQSITSIT
-2860 APKYTH
+2860 ANTTPKYTH
-2866 MAITVKEGQVKR
+2866 MAITVKEGQVKQ

-2886 DYVNKYRSNAI
+2886 DYVNKYRSNAL

-2934 KALTSYEMRHLYA
+2934 KALTAYEMRHLYA
-2947 INSNFNDNDFS
+2947 INSNFNDNDFA
-2958 NTTVIPVPRPTLT
+2958 NTTLIPVTRPTLT
-2971 FSAPLPESKILD
+2971 FTSPSPEVASGSSLEQSILD
-2983 SNGAE
+2983 LKLTATGDSVTRIENIVPNDPVLRDSGGSEITNYNEYSDSGIQYRSYVFSA
-2988 MTFNSFVKNG
+2988 TGSTTVSFD
-2998 KEYKAYSFTN
+2998 EN
-3008 TGTTSITLDLDA
+3008 TIVD
-3020 TDVEILIVG
+3020 ILIVG
-3029 GGGAGGFWAGG
+3029 GGGGGSGELAGSGGGAGSVLIGTNLQLTTDNIDIVVGEGGTGIWDDSLNDDWLNPGQPGQNSSIAISSDVFKALGGGPGSWKGGWGVHYHGAWNNLSTDDQKLFKERQNGGSGGGNREDSNTLTYGPPGVSLMYNPSTDSNDIFADGTYNYTDSEYESDFSTLIVYGNKGGSGSSSVYPGAG
-3040 GGGAGGVVYAVNQT
+3040 GGGAGSPGSGINGGSGIVN
-3054 LTAGTYNIEVGA
+3054 TY
-3066 GGVGWRQGGGV
+3066 
-3077 VPTSIGGDGIY
+3077 
-3088 HSQSGLD
+3088 L
-3095 SYIHQETETY
+3095 
-3105 NDARYVKFETTG
+3105 
-3117 AITSPRTGVGLQFFQ
+3117 
-3132 VDVIASGT
+3132 
-3140 ITPITNATIHSST
+3140 
-3153 RLGAHVPAS
+3153 
-3162 NVLVDYESDGTT
+3162 DGT
-3174 SENSNGHTYWAGTG
+3174 HITY
-3188 GQNSYFVMD
+3188 
-3197 LGQVYS
+3197 
-3203 LFQYRMKNTNN
+3203 
-3214 GVYGDRWTEDFKISI
+3214 
-3229 STDGVNFFDRIS
+3229 
-3241 NTLQKNIKMTQ
+3241 
-3252 AFKATKPAIS
+3252 
-3262 MNMGGVSH
+3262 
-3270 ELRGVGGG
+3270 GGG
-3278 GGGNIINHDS
+3278 GGGGGWSGINN
-3288 GSQAAGVSGGSGGG
+3288 GGSGGSG
-3302 SSGPW
+3302 
-3307 NNSSN
+3307 
-3312 NTIYTGGTATQG
+3312 
-3324 NTLYDIS
+3324 
-3331 AQSYVAGGNNGNTLI
+3331 
-3346 GDALQTTNYKPI
+3346 
-3358 MGMGGGGAS
+3358 
-3367 AIIYNDDDT
+3367 
-3376 DTGWSHVN
+3376 
-3384 GKNGIEIDIGGSTL
+3384 IGGSG
-3398 TVAAGGG
+3398 ANYDADGIAG
-3405 GSQMG
+3405 
-3410 YHQGWHGPPV
+3410 
-3420 KYNTDIIRGLGGS
+3420 
-3433 GGVGGDGMLWTS
+3433 
-3445 ASENGWYQHLMG
+3445 NG
-3457 KDYPAHYKRL
+3457 AVN
-3467 ASDGADNTGSGGG
+3467 SGSGGG
-3480 GSQPGE
+3480 GSTKKSSGWKPG
-3486 SGSAEAYYTSGSG
+3486 SGGTG

-3505 IQFPKAEVASGS
+3505 IRVQTNRGAAPTTVS
-3517 SLDQSTLD
+3517 SLD
-3525 LTLTASDDGLDGNI
+3525 I

-3553 FSQTSPTT
+3553 FSQSSPTT

-3566 TSDYTK
+3566 TSDYNK
-3572 QSNVGSLFIEQDTI
+3572 QSNVSSIFIEHDTI

-3592 DAFAPEPTIK
+3592 DAFA
-3602 YVVFQRVRVNNDSPR
+3602 
-3617 ETAIGEIE
+3617 
-3625 CVLNDNTNVA
+3625 
-3635 LASNGATAEIYED
+3635 AE
-3648 FTITDNVASW
+3648 S
-3658 STVNTFMASW
+3658 
-3668 TNGNYWA
+3668 G
-3675 DKAINGTTTGNFLHI
+3675 
-3690 NHGTLLVSTVITL
+3690 
-3703 QDIHTLD
+3703 
-3710 AVQYLYVHNR
+3710 
-3720 HTDYLDRITGQRF
+3720 
-3733 VLLDEDKNVVA
+3733 
-3744 TTNEITVGEVEYTF
+3744 
-3758 NYSELNLQ
+3758 
-3766 GDSFTPPSW
+3766 FTPPSW

-3825 VPMTIYVS
+3825 VSMTIYIS

-3902 TWSFTVTPPEITITS
+3902 TWSFTITPPEITITS
-3917 SDVTHGGNFG
+3917 NDVTHGGDFSG
-3927 VQEVNMLLEFSG
+3927 QDVNMLLEFSG
-3939 EVLHG
+3939 VVLHG
-3944 NSIESTFSQFDVSAV
+3944 NSVESTFSRFDVSAV

-3970 QSQIAFKLG
+3970 QTQIAFKLG

-3996 SRTFNNIYTVNTNNV
+3996 SRTFNNIYTVNTNNI
-4011 SNVFTWKYDS
+4011 SNVFTWNYIS
-4021 ADLTISS
+4021 ANLTVSS
-4028 LMVNDANGN
+4028 LIVNDANGN

-4094 FPTTASLQVKTDK
+4094 FPTTASVQVKTDK

-4134 KPQISMTS
+4134 KPQINMTS

-4316 SAGYFLNGV
+4316 SSGYFLNGV
-4325 ESPTIDFIVG
+4325 ESPIIDFIVG
-4335 QTYTFNQSDS
+4335 QTYTFYQSDS
-4345 TNSTHPLKFY
+4345 TYSTHPLKFY
-4355 TTAEKD
+4355 TTTEKD

-4716 DSSGSSYTLTIQPL
+4716 DSSGSSFTFTIQPL
-4730 DDTTDCSINICLNAN
+4730 DDTAGCSLNICLNAN

-4816 VAENE
+4816 VAEN
-4821 SSDTGEN
+4821 

-4894 IADVEEVVMVK
+4894 ISDVEEVVMVK

-4954 GIFLLSSN
+4954 DIFLLSSN

-4989 KIIFGSQIIS
+4989 KIIFGSKIIS

-5064 DSHIAVTIAPVDLC
+5064 DSHIAVTIAPIDLC

-5283 ADMLP
+5283 VDMLP

-5300 KQVVK
+5300 KQLVK

>member
-6 LIADVNVSDEMKS
+6 IILDCAVSDEVRY
-19 LLNSLK
+19 LLNIIKS
-25 GDDVIITYYNY
+25 DDTMVSYYDY
-36 SQGFIVENKNL
+36 SKGFIVNGKNDFIDYL
-47 LVDKLLTL
+47 FEI
-55 IRSHLETSTVNFE
+55 IRNYMEVETVNLE
-68 HLCFVN
+68 HICLMN
-74 VEQMKTPAHS
+74 LEQMKNSKYS
-84 SKYNNE
+84 SNYNNE
-90 NHAISG
+90 LHLVKN
-96 IESKPDALDS
+96 IENNTKSLES
-106 WNFMGKL
+106 WNFMMKL
-113 VADIAKTTEIRNI
+113 ISDISKTTEIRNI
-126 DFIDIDHLC
+126 DFFDVNHIC
-135 FPKEHAVIFDKIQE
+135 FPKEYKVIFDNILEIAKS
-149 VTKDVEDRTINYLKV
+149 VENFGINYLKIPEDAK
-164 GEEDKETIYKSNNW
+164 EELYASNNW
-178 LHTMMTTFY
+178 IHTIFTSFY
-187 NDENKVLLDKYFK
+187 QDSNKALLDKYFK
-200 INNSNIGFLNT
+200 ANNSTIGYMNTQTMKLRDLRVYDNHNLSVNIESELLN
-211 KILKPRNFQIYD
+211 II
-223 SHVPSI
+223 V
-229 DFESGTLNVSII
+229 I
-241 PLYCYASDADYDL
+241 PLFIYSSAEDYELFDL
-254 MGDFIKSL
+254 LMA
-262 NSNTILEFIHITDTM
+262 NVNNNTLVVCVYENDTEDTLM
-277 AEFKSRMIHIL
+277 NRLTEKL
-288 DKYCGENKDKINK
+288 DGICNDKKDKIYEVNLSLWFNPK
-301 VNVAVW
+301 VENDALMLSKNISVNVDDNDINV
-307 LNPNISNQSLMFSNH
+307 INH
-322 ISANIDQELAEVV
+322 RMVNNNENIDILK
-335 NQLTT
+335 
-340 NNTENVDQLQN
+340 N
-351 HFVVQVNEA
+351 HFVVSLNES
-360 FIEYFNMNV
+360 IIDYFSMNV
-369 YDNMDVNI
+369 FEEQKI
-377 INFEIFNI
+377 KKINFDILNVSEK
-385 SDTYNTNYNLF
+385 YNKNYNIL
-396 CHFLHN
+396 CQFLHN
-402 DYYVSTLVNFNL
+402 DYFVSTLVNYNL
-414 TFITSSDITDNLFEL
+414 TFLSSADTNENLFEL
-429 SDKIVDFDEEGNII
+429 QERIEEFDEFGVII
-443 DVSQSLFKDS
+443 DVSHNIFKET
-453 QLMTDISNNETYHD
+453 QLILDISNNEAYQG
-467 DLFIS
+467 DLFIYT
-472 NTSHINKSIQYNKD
+472 TSHSNKNIQYNND
-486 INLATYLSSDGPEIE
+486 IILSTYLSSDGPEID
-501 KFMKQN
+501 KFMKPN
-507 VITNVILYDRELREH
+507 VITNVILYDRELFEH
-522 LSDVRGCLLPN
+522 LSDVRSCLLPN

-544 YQDIKDGLLRLNEL
+544 YQDIKDGLLRINEL

-565 IALFQDND
+565 VALFQDND

-586 SIVKYPMMD
+586 STIKYPMMD

-679 LYFKESIKELDIQL
+679 VYFKESIKELDIQL
-693 GDIGEHGDQYFNKIT
+693 GTNVNIGDYTKIGWMKTSHRWIDNNAWSAGGPMFSVRCHTRQASDYSFTSQTPSESAYTINFDNNIDVLISPVGWSNSYNYSDTITQSNFNQKTHSQSPGNLYLAFDDESSVDENTWFIPVTAIWNGMNHSSKNFTAFSHTNYWDLTDTAGYESLFGTLTTTHQTGITYNSTAYFYVGPYTAYSGIPNPVPIPTPSEGMVFPKLTDSDSNEISGNLYVSGGKTYISYEITSTSTINFSHDLNNVDIFIVAGGGGGSGGRAGSGGGAGGVVVGTGISSITSGEHTIAVGEGGAGGTSASSWAAESGGNSVAFGYIAMGGGRGSIAGNGMDGRSIWNIDNNINEDSNGGSGGANETAVGKSTGYHNDTGTFEFTGGSANYNNDSSTYSNVMIYGYNGGGHGGDYKGTSPGGGGAGGVGGNGNIPGGSNY
-708 MRRHSAI
+708 HSG
-715 PDDDAGK
+715 AGGVGMTNNFLNGLDNYYAGGGGGGNLHAGYNEGESGNGGGGAGGNVPSSGLYAN
-722 PGHMN
+722 PGLSGTPN
-727 VAEIEVWVN
+727 TGGGGGGASVGN
-736 GTNVALSANGGVTA
+736 GGSNANGGSGGSGIVILRFVLA
-750 SSSDL
+750 E
-755 GNNTNANINDGT
+755 NE
-767 SNIWHTNLGNVGE
+767 NLPA
-780 YVSITIPQDYLIWDI
+780 VS
-795 EAIVM
+795 
-800 YHRPKTQYGGG
+800 
-811 HRENGC
+811 
-817 ALELYKDDVLVST
+817 
-830 ISNLSNFSPSW
+830 
-841 TTFYR
+841 
-846 FDGYSINNV
+846 
-855 SNFSN
+855 
-860 TWDGNNI
+860 
-867 ISSSA
+867 
-872 SDLTYVEYN
+872 
-881 GETPPTP
+881 
-888 PPSEEIS
+888 S
-895 ATDDFTTKFYNY
+895 ATDDFTTKFFNY
-907 NSGEALASTQEQIV
+907 NSGEALVATE
-921 IGSIEPKLLDSNG
+921 
-934 DELTYNTYTENSIEY
+934 DE
-949 KSYVFTN
+949 
-956 VGTTSVSLSHDTP
+956 
-969 VDFMVVAGGGGG
+969 
-981 GAEAMGAGGGAG
+981 
-993 GVVIG
+993 
-998 TQYSLSSGSYNIKVG
+998 SGNK
-1013 DGGKSRAH
+1013 
-1021 YNRVLNSTEIDT
+1021 
-1033 FFRTPWQPYLTTST
+1033 
-1047 YNSIASWGEN
+1047 
-1057 WATDGEESF
+1057 
-1066 IQGTNVNFSA
+1066 
-1076 IGGGGGRRFINSSG
+1076 
-1090 GGSSSG
+1090 
-1096 SYGNGGDHDWP
+1096 
-1107 ATTRFSSEPP
+1107 ATT
-1117 LTLSHNALGYS
+1117 T
-1128 SMDDY
+1128 
-1133 FIISNGSSNYDNDST
+1133 
-1148 TYPNVM
+1148 
-1154 VYGNIGGG
+1154 
-1162 GTNLANGGG
+1162 
-1171 GGAGGPGTNGGE
+1171 
-1183 GDGRQAGHG
+1183 
-1192 GVGIESNFA
+1192 
-1201 DGTSYYYA
+1201 
-1209 GGGAGGVHNSNDI
+1209 
-1222 GTGGLGGGG
+1222 
-1231 NSEVS
+1231 
-1236 GTANTGGGGGGHAT
+1236 
-1250 QSNSPEGV
+1250 
-1258 WGSGMAG
+1258 
-1265 NGGSGIV
+1265 
-1272 VIRFPKTV
+1272 
-1280 NEYETKT
+1280 
-1287 INAFTESTTSYL
+1287 FTESTTAYL
-1299 NYDISVAE
+1299 NYDISGAE
-1307 IKEYVAPVSTGGN
+1307 IKEYVAPQGSILSQPQST
-1320 TFGDISNVPEDFVFS
+1320 DISF
-1335 TTQNAGTFTQGTTI
+1335 
-1349 SIIDTL
+1349 
-1355 ETSDDPN
+1355 
-1362 NNKSY
+1362 
-1367 TFTLSSNSVITEL
+1367 
-1380 NFTPTNYSGDY
+1380 
-1391 TSLYYVIQ
+1391 
-1399 ENTNTI
+1399 
-1405 LKQTNN
+1405 
-1411 TLQDENFIV
+1411 
-1420 SRVDFSNGTQDLL
+1420 
-1433 QVGDTKVII
+1433 
-1442 ENNTNENKDYVLL
+1442 
-1455 FYTLEG
+1455 
-1461 TGSALLDSGKL
+1461 
-1472 NRYLYDGYG
+1472 
-1481 GTEYTNIIPA
+1481 
-1491 WSYFSTFNSSALVTN
+1491 
-1506 TAIPDRGDYYNY
+1506 
-1518 LYDGYVYYTETTTK
+1518 
-1532 HFGTTGD
+1532 
-1539 DDTFVWIVEGDKK
+1539 
-1552 WSTVGH
+1552 
-1558 PHRAGYSWIVNNI
+1558 
-1571 PNATLVCYRGGRGGP
+1571 
-1586 NSTYTGTMFGSYTFQ
+1586 
-1601 ANTLYTILMKFT
+1601 
-1613 EHSGGINFSF
+1613 
-1623 GISNS
+1623 
-1628 SLNNQT
+1628 
-1634 RRTTT
+1634 
-1639 FPSQFH
+1639 
-1645 ATVGAG
+1645 
-1651 GIAQGSSLEY
+1651 
-1661 SITSDSITPPVVDIS
+1661 S
-1676 SQIVSLS
+1676 SQIVSLD
-1683 AGVYNVVIDKPAV
+1683 AGVYNIVVDKPAV

-1770 YNDLDDCTTTGQKG
+1770 YNDLDDYTTTGQKG

-1832 QEAIGGIGMHPPANR
+1832 QEDIGGIGMHPPANR

-1909 NSAIPDM
+1909 NSAIPGM

-1934 GACKTTRLY
+1934 GACKATRLY

-1974 SDISTNITL
+1974 SDISTNITV

-2027 KSNGNQEERSV
+2027 KSGGVQEERSV

-2091 VLNDDNMKIFNS
+2091 TINNDGEIKHFSTN
-2103 SGTLTLT
+2103 GTLTLT
-2110 EDVSVDILIVGGGG
+2110 KDVTVDILIVGGGG
-2124 AGGRNIG
+2124 AGGNALG

-2151 YNIVV
+2151 YNIFV
-2156 GDGGVGEGLN
+2156 GAGGQGQDY
-2166 MSANPWYAHGPGE
+2166 SAGSVESN

-2185 ITDAGG
+2185 ISDSNGSIITMD
-2191 NILAMNMGGVS
+2191 MGGVT
-2202 QELKGLGGGGGGSR
+2202 QELKGHGGGGGGSR
-2216 NEDGVTKAGS
+2216 RELGSVYSTSYNGIGNNGGSSGGVGAPSYYNTFDSGGNLILSNLPNATPTQLDTFYDVSTQTYIKGGS
-2226 DGGSGGGLS
+2226 DGSTYASKGTGSLVRWTSGGG
-2235 QPNDNS
+2235 
-2241 HSVTTSSSLQ
+2241 
-2251 PNTYWNGNSYIQG
+2251 
-2264 GYGGTDRIVIAN
+2264 
-2276 QDHWGHG
+2276 
-2283 TGGGGLSG
+2283 GGGMGPANDDSG
-2291 TIYYKSGY
+2291 HDGDDGIYVDICG
-2299 TNDEPHIKTNGQE
+2299 
-2312 GISIPIT
+2312 GIT
-2319 SPPTIVA
+2319 VA
-2326 AGGGGAQYKHH
+2326 AGGGGAQYSHH
-2337 DTHMTP
+2337 LSVHYASDV
-2343 NLNYGFGGLGEDSN
+2343 NYGKGG
-2357 SGNGSVY
+2357 SGIGGDGVVYDANNGQNVY
-2364 ITSNANYRLDGQDQ
+2364 WGVDVGSQFYERGIPTSGLDG
-2378 AGYKRLQTDGAANT
+2378 T
-2392 GSGGGGRG
+2392 GSGGGGWSDR
-2400 GSQGNDPGND
+2400 QKYNGNYYP
-2410 LAGSGGSG
+2410 AGSGGSG
-2418 IVIIKIHLDPPPPVR
+2418 IIIIKIHSAPPPVR
-2433 NTITYIGHPYPSP
+2433 NIIAYIGHPYPSP

-2474 DTSIKEVP
+2474 ETSIKEVP

-2549 GSSQSS
+2549 GSSESS

-2573 SQVSTIYTNMITNE
+2573 SEVTTIYTNMITNE

-2599 PNVVISSSDISSG
+2599 PNLVISSSDISSG
-2612 EHTETTSI
+2612 DHTELTSI

-2626 TTDSSLNIA
+2626 TPDSSLNIT
-2635 SSDINV
+2635 SSDIDV
-2641 TNGTISNFT
+2641 VNGTISIFT

-2676 NSLFDNTINNMT
+2676 SSLFDNIINNMT
-2688 DKPSWFSD
+2688 DKPSWFTTN
-2696 YNNHASNMF
+2696 NNHASNMF

-2774 TISMMYAMRS
+2774 TISLMYAMRS

-2834 AISEAGLEPSLVN
+2834 AISEAGLEVGLPLVN
-2847 TQVTQQGEFDSGL
+2847 TETTVTTQSITSITANNTVVDIPDATSLDSIDISEGYVQGAYQSPAAFTGVYKVPDTYQWIIYYTDNNHKMILVEAVDVGGNIGIKTLGQGYASASTYSEVNLTVYNNRTNVTTQQYGL
-2860 APKYTH
+2860 QNVVVNITNTETNTTPKYTH
-2866 MAITVKEGQVKR
+2866 MAITIKEGQVKQ

-2886 DYVNKYRSNAI
+2886 DYVNKYRSNAL

-2947 INSNFNDNDFS
+2947 INSNFNDNDFA
-2958 NTTVIPVPRPTLT
+2958 NTTLIPVPRPTLT

-2983 SNGAE
+2983 GNGAE

-3008 TGTTSITLDLDA
+3008 TGTTSITIDRDA

-3029 GGGAGGFWAGG
+3029 GGGGGGFWAGG

-3077 VPTSIGGDGIY
+3077 VPTNIGGDGIY

-3095 SYIHQETETY
+3095 SSIKQ
-3105 NDARYVKFETTG
+3105 
-3117 AITSPRTGVGLQFFQ
+3117 
-3132 VDVIASGT
+3132 SGT
-3140 ITPITNATIHSST
+3140 PISLVNNTINAI
-3153 RLGAHVPAS
+3153 G
-3162 NVLVDYESDGTT
+3162 Y
-3174 SENSNGHTYWAGTG
+3174 
-3188 GQNSYFVMD
+3188 
-3197 LGQVYS
+3197 
-3203 LFQYRMKNTNN
+3203 
-3214 GVYGDRWTEDFKISI
+3214 
-3229 STDGVNFFDRIS
+3229 
-3241 NTLQKNIKMTQ
+3241 
-3252 AFKATKPAIS
+3252 
-3262 MNMGGVSH
+3262 
-3270 ELRGVGGG
+3270 GGG

-3410 YHQGWHGPPV
+3410 YHPSWHGPGSGSTGM
-3420 KYNTDIIRGLGGS
+3420 YNTNLNRGLGGS
-3433 GGVGGDGMLWTS
+3433 NGVGGDGMLWRT
-3445 ASENGWYQHLMG
+3445 GWVQAISG

-3525 LTLTASDDGLDGNI
+3525 LKLTVSDDGLDGNI

-3553 FSQTSPTT
+3553 FSQSSPTT

-3566 TSDYTK
+3566 TSDYNK
-3572 QSNVGSLFIEQDTI
+3572 QSNVSSIFIEQDTI

-3592 DAFAPEPTIK
+3592 DLFAPEATFSSAPTTTTVLAGGGGLNGTGGTQGTAGGSNRHRSDGI
-3602 YVVFQRVRVNNDSPR
+3602 YDFRTMWNGTLNDS
-3617 ETAIGEIE
+3617 
-3625 CVLNDNTNVA
+3625 NDTWGSY
-3635 LASNGATAEIYED
+3635 ASNGNNVSSYYLY
-3648 FTITDNVASW
+3648 FTFPGETVINKYFLWKRVSGTGTDQSW
-3658 STVNTFMASW
+3658 SEHAPGTWELRGTNNISGYNDTDSSTYDVLDSRTVSKSVW
-3668 TNGNYWA
+3668 
-3675 DKAINGTTTGNFLHI
+3675 D
-3690 NHGTLLVSTVITL
+3690 TVTL
-3703 QDIHTLD
+3703 QANTNHTSSVNNLTNCLGFSFSNI
-3710 AVQYLYVHNR
+3710 QSYKTYVISVSSNVGGVGDTMHSIGEMA
-3720 HTDYLDRITGQRF
+3720 LAADRTESGI
-3733 VLLDEDKNVVA
+3733 
-3744 TTNEITVGEVEYTF
+3744 
-3758 NYSELNLQ
+3758 
-3766 GDSFTPPSW
+3766 TPPSW

-3825 VPMTIYVS
+3825 VSMTIYVS
-3833 SNNLNVAQADLSFS
+3833 SNNLNVVQADLSFS

-3861 YTFDFKSESVSQPS
+3861 YTFDFKSESVSQAS
-3875 SVYILQDTVSNA
+3875 TIQVLQDTVSNT
-3887 ETSTDFNEASNVFEW
+3887 ETVTDFNEASNVFEW

-3970 QSQIAFKLG
+3970 QTQIAFKLG
-3979 SSSIAESTS
+3979 SSSITESTS

-3996 SRTFNNIYTVNTNNV
+3996 SRTFNNIYKVNTNNT
-4011 SNVFTWKYDS
+4011 SNVFTWSYDS

-4028 LMVNDANGN
+4028 LVVNNANGN
-4037 VISAGDYINENE
+4037 TINAGDNINSNE

-4056 SESIFNFNK
+4056 SESIYNFDK
-4065 SYFDTTNCKIANI
+4065 SYFNVTNCKITNI
-4078 SSDTT
+4078 STDTT
-4083 FTTFTVKVETF
+4083 FTTFTIKTETY
-4094 FPTTASLQVKTDK
+4094 FPTSPIIELQSNKL
-4107 FITSGRGLQKYV
+4107 ITTGRGLQKYI
-4119 TGANNLSFNWNYDNT
+4119 TGSSNLSFNWNYDDTRPN
-4134 KPQISMTS
+4134 ISMTS
-4142 SQASG
+4142 SQVSG

-4152 AFVDLSF
+4152 SFVDLSF
-4159 ISTIDTSDFT
+4159 VSTMNTSDFT
-4169 ENSITVTG
+4169 ESSIVVTG

-4182 NFTAISATEYSVRV
+4182 GFTTISATEYSIRV
-4196 TPNSVSNIDIT
+4196 TPNSTSNINIT
-4207 VPVNAYTEQYG
+4207 VPVNSYTEQYG
-4218 NGNENSVSFSWN
+4218 NSNENEVSFDWN

-4244 IANGASSSDPYINIY
+4244 ISNGASSSDLYIDIY
-4259 FTLSKPVDDFVL
+4259 FTMSKPVDDFVL
-4271 NDDVDL
+4271 NDD
-4277 ANGSFGPM
+4277 ANVVNGVLGSM
-4285 TKTNTFVNHTTTFNV
+4285 TKTNTFVNHTATFNV

-4305 TASHPYNGSGS
+4305 TASHQYQPGNGSSGS
-4316 SAGYFLNGV
+4316 GYYLNGV
-4325 ESPTIDFIVG
+4325 ESPLIDFIVG
-4335 QTYTFNQSDS
+4335 QTYTFDQSDS

-4376 SGATTTITIDEN
+4376 SGATTTIVIDET
-4388 TPSPLFYQCA
+4388 TPSPLYYQCGL
-4398 NHGFMGYKGV
+4398 HGFMGFKGET
-4408 VSKKESYTAKLYPM
+4408 SKKESYTAKLYPT

-4432 ANSITDSAGNQ
+4432 ANSITDSAGNE
-4443 NTTDS
+4443 NVSDS

-4464 SSSNVANNG
+4464 SSGDVTNNG
-4473 TFSNDSITIS
+4473 TFTNDSITIS
-4483 LATTAAIVDFVEAD
+4483 LTTTEAIVLFEDAD

-4511 AKTFNITSNTQGVPT
+4511 AKTFTITSNAQGVPT

-4533 AVETTQGESNI
+4533 AVKTSLGEENI
-4544 ESNTFTWTYNP
+4544 ESNIFSWTYNP

-4561 IKSSQIN
+4561 ITSSQIN
-4568 EGDYTNISS
+4568 EGVYTNNSS

-4585 QENVIFDQNSLS
+4585 QANVVFDQNSLS
-4597 IYNGTISSFSG
+4597 VYNGTISSFSG
-4608 SGTTYQVTVDTSV
+4608 SGTMYQVTIDTSV
-4621 VSDDL
+4621 TSDDL

-4632 QGNAYVADN
+4632 QGNAHVDHN
-4641 GNHYN
+4641 GVHEN
-4646 DVSYNFEWNYD
+4646 DISYNFEWNYD
-4657 SVAPSITIG
+4657 SVVPAITIG
-4666 SSLVTQDASSTLT
+4666 SSIINDDGVTNLT
-4679 SLVLTLNSSEHIDG
+4679 SLSLSVTSSEEIEG
-4693 LRLSDFDVSNGVVS
+4693 LKLSDFVVSNAVISNLS
-4707 DLTNEGGLE
+4707 DT
-4716 DSSGSSYTLTIQPL
+4716 SGSSFIMTIQPL
-4730 DDTTDCSINICLNAN
+4730 DDTTDCSINIFLKDD
-4745 SVVDRAGN
+4745 SVTDRAGN
-4753 TNAKSNDF
+4753 INSQSNTF
-4761 GYSYIFFSRKLESSA
+4761 AFSYEFFSRKQESSA
-4776 IVELFEDDPEIPQE
+4776 IEQIFENDVDIPAD

-4810 TASPFA
+4810 TTSPFA
-4816 VAENE
+4816 AAT
-4821 SSDTGEN
+4821 SDDSETGESN
-4828 DSSEQTDG
+4828 DDNNDTTTTKNPTFID
-4836 EAIFVK
+4836 

-4872 ESVTTLT
+4872 ESVKTLK
-4879 IDKSSVAVSASAEAE
+4879 IDKSSVVVAAAAEVQ
-4894 IADVEEVVMVK
+4894 IADVEEIVMVK
-4905 SNQTEPVDMSA
+4905 SNQTEPIDMST
-4916 LIEDPTKPSA
+4916 LVEDPTKPSA

-4931 ANIGDFAI
+4931 ANVGDFAI
-4939 VAIGGVE
+4939 VAIDGVE
-4946 YTTVVEGE
+4946 YTTVVDGE
-4954 GIFLLSSN
+4954 GVFILSSN
-4962 NGGVIDNPNSGDG
+4962 NGGTIDNPDSGDG
-4975 KWHSNDVYQATDIN
+4975 KWYSNDIYEATNIN

-4999 TSPVSP
+4999 TSAVTP
-5005 DPPTLTITSGQVSGG
+5005 DPPTLTITSGQVSNG

-5040 SLNDIEALNANTTII
+5040 SLNDIEAFNANTSII
-5055 SRTIVTDGS
+5055 SRSIESIDSSNSYISVT
-5064 DSHIAVTIAPVDLC
+5064 VAPVDASIN
-5078 DNTIG
+5078 NTLG
-5083 VFVDVSAFYDSN
+5083 VFVDISAFYDTN
-5095 NIFNDVQYTYSWNYS
+5095 NTFNDVQYVYSWSYS
-5110 LDGGSSENGGTSDFI
+5110 LDGGGSGGVGISGSYI

-5144 LLNPKKDKLLDKD
+5144 RLDPKKDKLLDKD
-5157 NNTLNFLD
+5157 NKPLQFLD
-5165 IQKYSQENNGKQY
+5165 LQTYSQENNGKQY
-5178 PYKIPHGSA
+5178 PYKIPSGSE
-5187 LSEDYTC
+5187 LSADYKC
-5194 NRDLYLTYNHCV
+5194 ICDLYLTYNHCV
-5206 YLPHLNKFAP
+5206 YLPHLDKFAP
-5216 VSAMKHLKEDKSLT
+5216 VASMKHLKEDKTLT

-5238 VFTENYFSDTLMA
+5238 VFTENYFNDTLMA
-5251 NGIPCESHSKYTFA
+5251 NGIPCESHSKYTFE
-5265 KLRNID
+5265 KLRTID
-5271 PSDKLLRSVIKK
+5271 PSDKLLRKVIKK
-5283 ADMLP
+5283 ADMMP
-5288 NCMRNRLSIKEM
+5288 NCMRNRLTTKEM
-5300 KQVVK
+5300 KQIIK
-5305 KFNRKQNKRKIK
+5305 KFKSKQNKNNLNVRK
-5317 TK
+5317 